1 MSVNSDVQL
10 FFGTDLRL
18 YAFLTSSLPR
28 LHTLKEHQ
36 KSQYE
41 STVDTLKRLS
51 DTRCASRKHAVV
63 GSFSAIL
70 ATLDSGKS
78 TEYKGSVRAEAMG
91 LSVLI
96 KKYSFVFLML
106 FVQKLSSCYQTTC
119 NAFAKSESK
128 EK

>member
-1 MSVNSDVQL
+1 MYSC

-41 STVDTLKRLS
+41 STVDTPKRLS
-51 DTRCASRKHAVV
+51 DTDTSCTSRKHAVHAVV
-63 GSFSAIL
+63 GSFYAIL
-70 ATLDSGKS
+70 ATFDSGES

-96 KKYSFVFLML
+96 TKYSFVFLML
-106 FVQKLSSCYQTTC
+106 FVQKLSPCYQNTC
-119 NAFAKSESK
+119 KAFAIDRCWKK
-128 EK
+128 